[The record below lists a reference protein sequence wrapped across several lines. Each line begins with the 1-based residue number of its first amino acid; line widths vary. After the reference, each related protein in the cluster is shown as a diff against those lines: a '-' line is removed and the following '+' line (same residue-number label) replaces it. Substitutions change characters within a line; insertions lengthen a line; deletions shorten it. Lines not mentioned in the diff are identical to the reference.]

1 MSRNMMN
8 GYPMYPYYG
17 AMRPQNDLLRC
28 TGASGAEQISL
39 PPETTAAVF
48 DDEQDRVYIV
58 SNVGEIT
65 GRPKIRYTFDLVK
78 VETPSDT
85 ITRNEFDE
93 LRRELADVQHAIS
106 RQEAQK
112 SGENTGRA
120 DITDPE

>member
-1 MSRNMMN
+1 MSRNMMT

-17 AMRPQNDLLRC
+17 AMRQQNDLLRC
-28 TGASGAEQISL
+28 TGANGAEQISL

>member
-17 AMRPQNDLLRC
+17 TMRQQNDLLRC
-28 TGASGAEQISL
+28 TGANGAQQICL

-106 RQEAQK
+106 RQEAQQ

>member
-1 MSRNMMN
+1 MSRNMMS
-8 GYPMYPYYG
+8 GYPAYPYPSYG
-17 AMRPQNDLLRC
+17 AMRQNDLLRC
-28 TGASGAEQISL
+28 TGVSGAQQISL

-85 ITRNEFDE
+85 ITRN
-93 LRRELADVQHAIS
+93 QHIIS
-106 RQEAQK
+106 EQKAEQPGEITRGAGDTDQEQ
-112 SGENTGRA
+112 
-120 DITDPE
+120 P

>member
-17 AMRPQNDLLRC
+17 TMRQQNDLLRC
-28 TGASGAEQISL
+28 TGTSGAEQISL